1 MINIILAVDNKNG
14 IGYNKNL
21 PWNIP
26 EELKIFKEKT
36 LDSILI
42 VGRKTLETLPKLK
55 DRMIYCISK
64 RIDVTCKNEI
74 IYVFQDIENAILQA
88 KNLSRISGKKIF
100 VIGGNEIYNYF
111 FKNYKT
117 EITVHISFINE
128 TYTCDTFFDKNNLK
142 DFYIT
147 KKDDYEKF
155 THYEMIYQKYGER
168 QYLDLIKDLI
178 KNGERRKT
186 RNAETFSDF
195 CKHLKFD
202 LRDGFPLLTTK
213 KMFLKGIIEELL
225 FFIRGDTQSK
235 ILEEKGINIW
245 KGNTNRE
252 FLDTNGFTDRKE
264 GEMGPIYGS
273 AWRHFNAIYDVK
285 TIYMKENTIPI
296 DEWSV
301 NKYMHNFYTL
311 CLEKG
316 YNPELPDF
324 NIDQLKF
331 VINEIKT
338 NPTSRRILMTSFNP
352 AQVHQGVLWP
362 CHSITIQFYVQ
373 DEYLDM
379 FCYNRSSDCFHGIP
393 FNIPSSALLLMIISK
408 ITNLTPRYLNLT
420 LGDAHIYSSHIEVV
434 EKQIERMPYF
444 FPKIQ
449 LPEFTTLEQVEKL
462 TFTDFKINNYNYH
475 PTIKADMV
483 A

>member
-1 MINIILAVDNKNG
+1 M
-14 IGYNKNL
+14 
-21 PWNIP
+21 
-26 EELKIFKEKT
+26 
-36 LDSILI
+36 
-42 VGRKTLETLPKLK
+42 
-55 DRMIYCISK
+55 
-64 RIDVTCKNEI
+64 
-74 IYVFQDIENAILQA
+74 
-88 KNLSRISGKKIF
+88 
-100 VIGGNEIYNYF
+100 
-111 FKNYKT
+111 
-117 EITVHISFINE
+117 
-128 TYTCDTFFDKNNLK
+128 
-142 DFYIT
+142 
-147 KKDDYEKF
+147 
-155 THYEMIYQKYGER
+155 
-168 QYLDLIKDLI
+168 
-178 KNGERRKT
+178 
-186 RNAETFSDF
+186 
-195 CKHLKFD
+195 
-202 LRDGFPLLTTK
+202 
-213 KMFLKGIIEELL
+213 
-225 FFIRGDTQSK
+225 
-235 ILEEKGINIW
+235 
-245 KGNTNRE
+245 
-252 FLDTNGFTDRKE
+252 DTNGFTDRKE

-449 LPEFTTLEQVEKL
+449 LPAFTTLEQFEKL
-462 TFTDFKINNYNYH
+462 TFTDFKIINYNYH